1 MDGLFSRDD
10 WDYVDRWWAGP
21 TATWTLAAARGSII
35 RADIGWARDQAV
47 ARNMDHSVFRGA
59 LLRPNRGVSEGN
71 YIRTRLLFDWNPDVS
86 PVFARD
92 GIGSRVE
99 IERGDGDL
107 DYTRVEA
114 RLVARKTFSRAFI
127 MSRLHLGAV
136 FANTPPPQQLFELGG
151 PAGLPGYE
159 YKEFAGDR
167 AALLR
172 LRGSLP
178 LTFLDVP
185 LRIGSWL
192 DLSSL
197 SPAISLGAQAA
208 FTDASGAGARA
219 AVGALGYRY
228 DENTDEP
235 LLTPGGDPVPASI
248 ATDQVRTSV
257 DLRIGFF
264 GDALGFGVARALQRD
279 RKTQFFAV
287 FGRQF

>member
-1 MDGLFSRDD
+1 
-10 WDYVDRWWAGP
+10 
-21 TATWTLAAARGSII
+21 
-35 RADIGWARDQAV
+35 
-47 ARNMDHSVFRGA
+47 MDHSVFRGK